1 MAKAYATCT
10 CAHCGAEFVVTA
22 TRSSRKEADSWEKW
36 AATHYDCCDECAAKM
51 RAEENARCAAAA
63 VEMGLPALKGS
74 VKQIAWAEKIRMDFV
89 AKVDKAFDKLLERY
103 EKQKAEDKVDEFIE
117 SDIKAIDITRKYTL
131 EHSTSA
137 AWWID
142 RRSSDFRITLNDVY
156 TEHKAE
162 IDELIERGAAQVAEP
177 EPVPETDT
185 SVTVMPE
192 TVSKDVAKITV
203 TEDGHL
209 HAAYP
214 VKDDAFRAVCKAYGM
229 QWDPD
234 NRVWARKLGI
244 TAGDPVD
251 RQADLANRLLR
262 EGFPVRCETQAIA
275 DKAVAADFAPERTR
289 WIYRATKN
297 KTLLIW
303 DAETEDEFYAALRL
317 PGAKCKEYY
326 SKRAGK
332 YGEVTAPVHLYAA
345 VKEYAEMY
353 DYELTPAA
361 EEAIEKFEADKV
373 VVRVATPAAPAQPDP
388 EAKLKAILDSS
399 DDVLPDL
406 EDDTDET
413 DH

>member
-63 VEMGLPALKGS
+63 KEMGLPALKGS

-89 AKVDKAFDKLLERY
+89 TKVDKAFDKLLERY
-103 EKQKAEDKVDEFIE
+103 EKQKAEGKVDEFIE
-117 SDIKAIDITRKYTL
+117 SDIKAIDITRKYAL
-131 EHSTSA
+131 EHITSA

-142 RRSSDFRITLNDVY
+142 RCSSDFRITLNDVY
-156 TEHKAE
+156 TSHQAE
-162 IDELIERGAAQVAEP
+162 IDELIERGAAQVADP
-177 EPVPETDT
+177 EPVPEADT

-203 TEDGHL
+203 TEDGYL
-209 HAAYP
+209 RAAYP
-214 VKDDAFRAVCKAYGM
+214 VKDETFRAICKEYDMKWNPG
-229 QWDPD
+229 D
-234 NRVWARKLGI
+234 RVWERKLYTTSGEP
-244 TAGDPVD
+244 DD

-262 EGFPVRCETQAIA
+262 EGFPVRCDSQAIA

-289 WIYRATKN
+289 WIYGAVKN

-303 DAETEDEFYAALRL
+303 DAETGDEFYAALRI
-317 PGAKCKEYY
+317 PGAKGKEYY
-326 SKRAGK
+326 TKRKGR
-332 YGEVTAPVHLYAA
+332 YGEVTAPVHLYALI
-345 VKEYAEMY
+345 KEYAEMY
-353 DYELTPAA
+353 DYEFAPSAV
-361 EEAIEKFEADKV
+361 EEIEQFEASKV
-373 VVRVATPAAPAQPDP
+373 IVHAATPAAPAQPDP